1 MSRRGGRGGRNRTT
15 KRLARQVVFLDELAT
30 RSVGAIDYAR
40 AAIIRLLWVCT
51 GLSLLVVLLATA
63 AVPAIRQHGPFG
75 AVTEG
80 IRVLWRACY
89 G

>member
-40 AAIIRLLWVCT
+40 AAIIRMLWACT
-51 GLSLLVVLLATA
+51 VLMVVAGVLAVA
-63 AVPAIRQHGPFG
+63 AAPAIAQYGPFG
-75 AVTEG
+75 AVVEG
-80 IRVLWRACY
+80 CRCLWRACR